1 MFEAYRTRAGRTR
14 RACGSSLALAAFAVL
29 AACATHDPA
38 EERGWIGAT
47 YDQVVAQWGNPIDG
61 STLEDGTDVRL
72 WVAEQAAPQPS
83 STIGFG
89 VGGGRGHVG
98 IGVGT
103 GVTIPIGE
111 PPAPRRCERRLYF
124 KGGYVVDEEWLGDP
138 GVCAAFRRRA

>member
-1 MFEAYRTRAGRTR
+1 MRPLTVPILFA
-14 RACGSSLALAAFAVL
+14 SLFL
-29 AACATHDPA
+29 AACATPNPA
-38 EERGWIGAT
+38 EERGWVGST
-47 YDQVVAQWGNPIDG
+47 YDQVVAQWGDPVDG

-72 WVAEQAAPQPS
+72 WVAERAAPQPS

-89 VGGGRGHVG
+89 IGGGRV
-98 IGVGT
+98 GVGT

-124 KGGYVVDEEWLGDP
+124 KGGYVVDEEWQGDP